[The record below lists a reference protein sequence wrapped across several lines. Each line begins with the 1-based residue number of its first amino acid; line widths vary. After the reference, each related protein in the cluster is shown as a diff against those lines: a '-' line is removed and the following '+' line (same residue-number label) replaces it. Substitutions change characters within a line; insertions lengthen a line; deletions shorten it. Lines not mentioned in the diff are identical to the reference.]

1 MERFDLIVIGAG
13 PGGYVAALEA
23 AQAGLHTAVVE
34 RGPLGGTC
42 LNRGC
47 IPTKTLLHTALL
59 AAEAKRGAA
68 IGLRGEITVDFDALR
83 QRKNDVARQLSEG
96 IGQLFSRQ
104 KIALFSGSA
113 RITGPETVQ
122 VESEGQLTQI
132 LSAERILVATGGESV
147 RLPIPGLDLPGVF
160 DSEGLLDEVRPIDRL
175 VIIGGGVIGMEFAG
189 LYAALGSQVTVLE
202 AAGSILANL
211 DREFGQSLKM
221 LLKKQGADIHT
232 GVFLT
237 GIERSEEGLICRYT
251 EKEAERSV
259 TADAVLTAVGR
270 RPAVEGLFDPA
281 FLPAMEKGCIAVDE
295 HYRTSLPGIWAVGD
309 AIGGIQLAHLAS
321 AEGINAVHAML
332 GRPMPMRTDLVPSC
346 VYTSPEIASV
356 GLTADEAKRQGLPV
370 TTRKIPMGANG
381 KTVLEGQERSF
392 MKLVSEPQ
400 TGRILGAQL
409 MCGRA
414 TDLIGEFATAIANG
428 LTCAQLAGVIRPH
441 PTYEEAIGELTRE

>member
-23 AQAGLHTAVVE
+23 ARAGLRTAVVE
-34 RGPLGGTC
+34 QGPLGGTC

-59 AAEAKRGAA
+59 AAEVRRGAA
-68 IGLRGEITVDFDALR
+68 IGLRGEVTVDFDALR
-83 QRKNDVARQLSEG
+83 QRKNEVARQLSDG
-96 IGQLFSRQ
+96 IGQLFARQ
-104 KIALFSGSA
+104 KITLIPGRAQVSGPKTV
-113 RITGPETVQ
+113 RVETDGASVL
-122 VESEGQLTQI
+122 S
-132 LSAERILVATGGESV
+132 LSAERILVAAGGEPV
-147 RLPIPGLDLPGVF
+147 RLPVPGMDLPGVF
-160 DSEGLLDEVRPIDRL
+160 DSEGLLEEVRPFERL
-175 VIIGGGVIGMEFAG
+175 VIVGGGVIGMEFAG
-189 LYAALGSQVTVLE
+189 LYAALGSRVTVLE
-202 AAGSILANL
+202 AAGSILPNL

-221 LLKKQGADIHT
+221 VLKKQGVEIHT
-232 GVFLT
+232 GAFLA
-237 GIERSEEGLICRYT
+237 GIEQADGGLVCRYT
-251 EKEAERSV
+251 EKETEQSV

-270 RPAVEGLFDPA
+270 RPSVEGLFDPS
-281 FLPAMEKGCIAVDE
+281 FLPALERGCIAVDE
-295 HYRTSLPGIWAVGD
+295 SYRTSLPGVWAIGD

-332 GRPMPMRTDLVPSC
+332 GQPMPMRTDLVPSC

-356 GLTADEAKRQGLPV
+356 GLTADEAKRQGFSV
-370 TTRKIPMGANG
+370 VTRKIPMGANG

-392 MKLVSEPQ
+392 MKLVADPE

-428 LTCAQLAGVIRPH
+428 LTCAQLSGVIRPH
-441 PTYEEAIGELTRE
+441 PTYEEAIGELTRG